1 MKKIIE
7 LYWKNAREIDIYLLN
22 YYARYRDFI
31 DFQKIQSLASINLP
45 TNLIKEPL
53 QDILRISKR
62 KELFEE
68 PMFQNFN
75 EWNLP
80 ETIPDPGWDSL
91 VPLRVHPD
99 WYQEVEKKGAIKPNC
114 DAISTND
121 EVDSVSELPDSVEEG
136 EIDYNN
142 EIESEEDQIISNNDL

>member
-1 MKKIIE
+1 
-7 LYWKNAREIDIYLLN
+7 
-22 YYARYRDFI
+22 
-31 DFQKIQSLASINLP
+31 
-45 TNLIKEPL
+45 
-53 QDILRISKR
+53 
-62 KELFEE
+62 
-68 PMFQNFN
+68 MFQNFN

-142 EIESEEDQIISNNDL
+142 EIESEEDQIISNNDLWMDGGCDVWNEIIIEGDCREAFCNLFLNEEYESEDDCCLSL